1 MEFFAFLDLSVL
13 SNLAVPDWAKPVQI
27 ANDFPEPG
35 VMLVSAGLEKPD
47 AVRTRSGK
55 TVDYSG
61 DSRMRMISVLA
72 QQGDSGGPVFDLSGR
87 LVAINTAVGVV
98 YRTEVK
104 TFTIR
109 NGDLVIRNV
118 IPEHGTLVT
127 DVTGGLVR

>member
-1 MEFFAFLDLSVL
+1 
-13 SNLAVPDWAKPVQI
+13 
-27 ANDFPEPG
+27 
-35 VMLVSAGLEKPD
+35 
-47 AVRTRSGK
+47 
-55 TVDYSG
+55 
-61 DSRMRMISVLA
+61 MISVLA